1 MFGAVRLFCA
11 LLGVVSEDDGVG
23 ADDLSKGYDYLLGMK
38 LWSLT
43 LERVRH
49 MENDLQQKTE
59 EMAML
64 KVPLSV
70 ACKYCTHK
78 NVVSM

>member
-1 MFGAVRLFCA
+1 MYVCFVLF
-11 LLGVVSEDDGVG
+11 LGVVSEDDGVG

-49 MENDLQQKTE
+49 LENNLQEKTE
-59 EMAML
+59 EMAKL

-70 ACKYCTHK
+70 PCKYGTHK
-78 NVVSM
+78 NVVSI